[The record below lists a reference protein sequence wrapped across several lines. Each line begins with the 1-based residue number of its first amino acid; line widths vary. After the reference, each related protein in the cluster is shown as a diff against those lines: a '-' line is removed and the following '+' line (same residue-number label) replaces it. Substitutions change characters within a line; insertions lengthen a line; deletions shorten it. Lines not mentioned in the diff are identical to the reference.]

1 MQAYICISLDMTG
14 VFQFCA
20 FWVSRKAGNRGM
32 LAFTLF
38 FILTSV
44 MSGLTSNDVVILTGT
59 VFLSYFTKVS
69 DIRPTAFLMSE
80 FTTANI
86 GKLNQLN

>member
-1 MQAYICISLDMTG
+1 MTG

-20 FWVSRKAGNRGM
+20 FWVSRKAGSRGM

-38 FILTSV
+38 FLLTSF

-86 GKLNQLN
+86 GKFFFLYLCEYCY

>member
-1 MQAYICISLDMTG
+1 
-14 VFQFCA
+14 
-20 FWVSRKAGNRGM
+20 M

-38 FILTSV
+38 FILTSL

-86 GKLNQLN
+86 GKLCFVRYALDC